1 MEEITGIIK
10 GYHEDN
16 DLYNQFMMS
25 LIDPIKKGK
34 KLKNKNKNK
43 TQYRNIIKISKRIKR
58 ILYLYQ
64 LQ

>member
-1 MEEITGIIK
+1 
-10 GYHEDN
+10 
-16 DLYNQFMMS
+16 MS

-58 ILYLYQ
+58 ILYLY
-64 LQ
+64 

>member
-1 MEEITGIIK
+1 MEEINGIIK
-10 GYHEDN
+10 GYKEDN
-16 DLYNQFMMS
+16 NLYNQFMMS

-58 ILYLYQ
+58 ILYLY
-64 LQ
+64 

>member
-10 GYHEDN
+10 GYNEDN

-58 ILYLYQ
+58 ILYLY
-64 LQ
+64 